1 MFNQISQL
9 YQFLITLQ
17 TKISK
22 VNNNARQYTI
32 MIENYQEKARENFYR
47 NRPYGIHIDYARKGF
62 VLFNHYTNSLGKQ
75 ETGSIEG
82 LPLEKFEDVDAIPLN
97 GKIIKNGNQT
107 TDIYFYTDD
116 SNPYKNMKL
125 DMDALKQYNRFIYPL
140 SLFFRQ
146 DIITRQP

>member
-97 GKIIKNGNQT
+97 GKIIKN
-107 TDIYFYTDD
+107 
-116 SNPYKNMKL
+116 
-125 DMDALKQYNRFIYPL
+125 
-140 SLFFRQ
+140 
-146 DIITRQP
+146 